1 MLLVSESAIMPA
13 GRLARRLNSARIR
26 TIIRG
31 AMRAGANPS
40 RILLA
45 LLSCAALLAG
55 SLVPCPPRAGAE
67 RAEHAAVAEHP
78 PGCEMHESSPSVSAA
93 CPCGCGERVPMAG
106 SAARLGVALPSAPP
120 IFEPPSLAAHPPIAA
135 ALLESCF
142 APAIDHV
149 PLPA

>member
-1 MLLVSESAIMPA
+1 MQA
-13 GRLARRLNSARIR
+13 GKY
-26 TIIRG
+26 
-31 AMRAGANPS
+31 PS
-40 RILLA
+40 RILVA

-55 SLVPCPPRAGAE
+55 TLAPCPPRAS
-67 RAEHAAVAEHP
+67 AEHVAQVEHP

-120 IFEPPSLAAHPPIAA
+120 ILEPPSLAAHPPISA

-142 APAIDHV
+142 VPAIDHV